1 LVSSDYTRS
10 TLEVDFSSRLGLAHP
25 YQAGLEF
32 HALSKKEISMRPFR
46 FLPALL
52 LLASLGSFAQSAS
65 TKPSGSFSIDNIDK
79 SVDPCVDFY
88 QYACG
93 NWLKNS
99 EIPPDQAQ
107 WVSFVELHER
117 NLDIERGI
125 LEKAAAGG
133 ASRDAVDQKI
143 GDLYGSCMNEKT
155 VNAKGIAPVKPELD
169 RVAAVRDKAE
179 LIDELAHLY
188 LTGSPSLFSFYASSD
203 LHNADQV
210 IAYIDQGGLSL
221 PDRDYYIKDDQKMK
235 DMRQH
240 LVEYITQTF
249 ILAGQTPQQAADSA
263 QAVLRIETALA
274 KASMDRTARRDPK
287 NRDHKMTRDEAV
299 ALGPNF
305 YLNRYFV
312 AVGAPNFT
320 QLNVT
325 NPDFFKQVNGVLET
339 ESLES
344 LKTYVSWHVV
354 RASAPWLSQPFVEAN
369 FKFQQ
374 NLTGQKE
381 LPARWKRCVSLTDG
395 ELGEALGKKYVDAT
409 FGADG
414 KARMLK
420 MVDALE
426 KSLAE
431 DIHDLSWM
439 SEETRKQAKVKLD
452 AIRNK
457 IGYPDVYRDY
467 SSVTIKSDD
476 LIGNIARA
484 DEFESKRDVAKIDK
498 PLDRKEWGMTPP
510 TVNAYYSGSFNEIV
524 FPAGILQPPFF
535 DKSMDDAVNF
545 GGIGLVIGH
554 ELTHGFD
561 DQGRKFDPQGNLH
574 DWWTEQDGKE
584 FEKRVSCIADE
595 YSNFVAVDDLKLN
608 GRLTLG
614 ENTADNGGARIALM
628 ALEHMIADDKTGKE
642 GQTIDGYTPEQR
654 FFLGFG
660 RVWCEKRRPEVART
674 RVLTDPHSP
683 GKYRVDGVVQNMPE
697 FQKAWGCKAG
707 QPMVSE
713 NACHVW

>member
-1 LVSSDYTRS
+1 MRV
-10 TLEVDFSSRLGLAHP
+10 FRL
-25 YQAGLEF
+25 
-32 HALSKKEISMRPFR
+32 
-46 FLPALL
+46 LPALL
-52 LLASLGSFAQSAS
+52 LLTSVGGFTQTSSSSKPAPGFSL
-65 TKPSGSFSIDNIDK
+65 DNVDK
-79 SVDPCVDFY
+79 TIDPCVDFY

-93 NWLKNS
+93 NWIKNS
-99 EIPPDQAQ
+99 KIPPDQSQ
-107 WVSFVELHER
+107 WGSFVELRER
-117 NLDIERGI
+117 NLDIEHDI

-133 ASRDAVDQKI
+133 ASRNAIDQRI
-143 GDLYGSCMNEKT
+143 GDLYGSCMDEKA
-155 VNAKGIAPVKPELD
+155 VNAKGIVPLKPELD
-169 RVAAVRDKAE
+169 RIAAVPDKGA
-179 LIDELAHLY
+179 LIDEIAHVH
-188 LTGSPSLFSFYASSD
+188 LTGPSPLFNFYSAPD

-210 IAYIDQGGLSL
+210 IAYIDQGGLTL
-221 PDRDYYIKDDQKMK
+221 PDRDYYIKDDPDKVEK
-235 DMRQH
+235 RQF
-240 LVEYITQTF
+240 LVDYATQLFT
-249 ILAGQTPQQAADSA
+249 LAGQTPQQAAHSA
-263 QAVLRIETALA
+263 QTVLVIETMLA
-274 KASMDRTARRDPK
+274 VDSMDRTKRRDPK
-287 NRDHKMTRDEAV
+287 NRDHKMTRDEAA

-305 YLNRYFV
+305 YLDRYFT

-325 NPDFFKQVNGVLET
+325 NPEFFKLVNGVLEV
-339 ESLES
+339 EPLDA
-344 LKTYVSWHVV
+344 LKTYVSWHVLN
-354 RASAPWLSQPFVEAN
+354 AAAPWLSQPFVEAN
-369 FKFQQ
+369 FKLQQ
-374 NLTGQKE
+374 KLTGQE
-381 LPARWKRCVSLTDG
+381 EIQARWKRCVTLTDR
-395 ELGEALGKKYVDAT
+395 ELGEALGQRYVDAT
-409 FGADG
+409 FGPDG
-414 KARMLK
+414 RQRMLK

-426 KSLAE
+426 NSLAE

-439 SEETRKQAKVKLD
+439 SDETKKQAKVKLD

-467 SSVTIKSDD
+467 SSVVIKPDD
-476 LIGNIARA
+476 LLGNVARA
-484 DEFESKRDVAKIDK
+484 DEFESKRQIAKIDK
-498 PLDRKEWGMTPP
+498 PLDRREWGMTPP
-510 TVNAYYSGSFNEIV
+510 TVNAYYNGSFNEIV

-574 DWWTEQDGKE
+574 DWWTVQDGKE
-584 FEKRVSCIADE
+584 FEKRVSCVADE

-628 ALEHMIADDKTGKE
+628 ALQHMIADDKTGKE
-642 GQTIDGYTPEQR
+642 GQKIDGYTPEQR
-654 FFLGFG
+654 FFLGFA
-660 RVWCEKRRPEVART
+660 RVWCEKRRPEIART

-707 QPMVSE
+707 QPMVAE

>member
-1 LVSSDYTRS
+1 MRWFQL
-10 TLEVDFSSRLGLAHP
+10 
-25 YQAGLEF
+25 
-32 HALSKKEISMRPFR
+32 LSVVIF
-46 FLPALL
+46 A
-52 LLASLGSFAQSAS
+52 AAITFAQTSSS
-65 TKPSGSFSIDNIDK
+65 TRPAPGFSLDTIDK
-79 SVDPCVDFY
+79 TVDPCVDFY

-93 NWLKNS
+93 NWIKNS
-99 EIPPDQAQ
+99 EIPPDQSQ
-107 WVSFVELHER
+107 WLSFVELNER
-117 NLDIERGI
+117 NKDIEHDI
-125 LEKAAAGG
+125 LEEAAAGG
-133 ASRDAVDQKI
+133 ASRNGVDQRI
-143 GDLYGSCMNEKT
+143 GDLYGSCMDEKS
-155 VNAKGIAPVKPELD
+155 VNAKGIAALKPELE
-169 RVAAVRDKAE
+169 RVAAVNDKAG

-188 LTGSPSLFSFYASSD
+188 LVGGTSLFIFYPSSD

-210 IAYIDQGGLSL
+210 IANIDQGGLSL
-221 PDRDYYIKDDQKMK
+221 PDRDYYLKDDNQKMK
-235 DMRQH
+235 EMRQH
-240 LVEYITQTF
+240 LVEYVTQVLT
-249 ILAGQTPQQAADSA
+249 LAGQTPQQAAA
-263 QAVLRIETALA
+263 AAETVLRIETGLA

-287 NRDHKMTRDEAV
+287 NRDHKMSREDAF

-305 YLNRYFV
+305 YLNRYFT
-312 AVGAPNFT
+312 AVGAPRFE

-325 NPDFFKQVNGVLET
+325 NPDFFRQVNGVLES
-339 ESLES
+339 ESLDA
-344 LKTYVSWHVV
+344 LKTYVTWHVLN
-354 RASAPWLSQPFVEAN
+354 AATPWLPEPFVEAN

-381 LPARWKRCVSLTDG
+381 IQARWKRCATLTDR
-395 ELGEALGKKYVDAT
+395 ELGEALGQRYVDAT
-409 FGADG
+409 FGPEG
-414 KARMLK
+414 KQRMLK

-426 KSLAE
+426 SSLAE

-439 SEETRKQAKVKLD
+439 SDETKKQAKVKLD

-467 SSVTIKSDD
+467 GAVEIKPDD
-476 LIGNIARA
+476 LLGNIARA
-484 DEFESKRDVAKIDK
+484 DAFDAKRNIAKIDK

-510 TVNAYYSGSFNEIV
+510 TVNAYYSPSFNEIV

-535 DKSMDDAVNF
+535 DKNMDDAVNF
-545 GGIGLVIGH
+545 GAAGLVIGH

-574 DWWTEQDGKE
+574 DWWTERDGQE
-584 FEKRVSCIADE
+584 FEKRVSCVADE

-614 ENTADNGGARIALM
+614 ENTADNGGARVALM

-642 GQTIDGYTPEQR
+642 GQKIDGYTPEQR

-660 RVWCEKRRPEVART
+660 RVWCEKRRPEIART

-683 GKYRVDGVVQNMPE
+683 GKYRVNGVVQNMPE
-697 FQKAWGCKAG
+697 FEKAWGCKAG
-707 QPMVSE
+707 QPMVAE

>member
-1 LVSSDYTRS
+1 MKVLRI
-10 TLEVDFSSRLGLAHP
+10 F
-25 YQAGLEF
+25 
-32 HALSKKEISMRPFR
+32 
-46 FLPALL
+46 PALL
-52 LLASLGSFAQSAS
+52 LFVAAVGLAQTSSPARPAPGFSLD
-65 TKPSGSFSIDNIDK
+65 TIDK
-79 SVDPCVDFY
+79 TVDPCVDFY

-93 NWLKNS
+93 NWIKNS
-99 EIPPDQAQ
+99 EIPPDQSQ

-117 NLDIERGI
+117 NLDIEHGI
-125 LEKAAAGG
+125 LEKAMANSP
-133 ASRDAVDQKI
+133 SRDGVDQRI
-143 GDLYGSCMNEKT
+143 GDLYASCMDEKT
-155 VNAKGIAPVKPELD
+155 VNAKGIAAVKPELD
-169 RVAAVRDKAE
+169 RVAAVQDKGALIEE
-179 LIDELAHLY
+179 LGHLD
-188 LTGSPSLFSFYASSD
+188 LVGAGSLFNFYSSSD

-221 PDRDYYIKDDQKMK
+221 PDRDYYIKEDNPKMK
-235 DMRQH
+235 EMRQH
-240 LVEYITQTF
+240 LLEYATQVFT
-249 ILAGQTPQQAADSA
+249 LAGQTPQQAADSA
-263 QAVLRIETALA
+263 QTVLRIETALA

-287 NRDHKMTRDEAV
+287 NRDHKMSRDAAI
-299 ALGPNF
+299 ALGPDF

-312 AVGAPNFT
+312 AVGAPNFS

-325 NPDFFKQVNGVLET
+325 NPDFFKQVNGVLES
-339 ESLES
+339 ESLDS
-344 LKTYVSWHVV
+344 LKTYVSWH
-354 RASAPWLSQPFVEAN
+354 ALNSAAPWLSQPFVDAN

-381 LPARWKRCVSLTDG
+381 IQARWKRCVNLTDR
-395 ELGEALGKKYVDAT
+395 ELGEALGQRYVDVT
-409 FGADG
+409 FGPEG
-414 KARMLK
+414 KQRMLK

-431 DIHDLSWM
+431 DVHDLSWM
-439 SEETRKQAKVKLD
+439 SDETKKQAKVKLD

-457 IGYPDVYRDY
+457 IGYPEVYRDY
-467 SSVTIKSDD
+467 SSVAIKPDD
-476 LIGNIARA
+476 LLGNIARA
-484 DEFESKRDVAKIDK
+484 NTFESKRVIAKIDK

-510 TVNAYYSGSFNEIV
+510 TVNAYYSASFNEIV

-535 DKSMDDAVNF
+535 DKNMDDSVNF

-561 DQGRKFDPQGNLH
+561 DQGRKYDPQGNLH

-584 FEKRVSCIADE
+584 FEKRASCVADE

-608 GRLTLG
+608 GKLTLG

-642 GQTIDGYTPEQR
+642 GRKIDGYTPEQR
-654 FFLGFG
+654 FFLGFA

-683 GKYRVDGVVQNMPE
+683 GKYRVDGVVQNMSE

-707 QPMVSE
+707 QPMVAE